1 MQFRTLLLLLATAW
15 MTTSCNGLKKA
26 LNKGLSDQNRKVV
39 LDSLG
44 KKIGK
49 GVVAG
54 ATERLAS
61 DTTAQQMGTFLNNL
75 TDSVTTSTRV
85 MMDSLFKND
94 VRIKTAIAGVLDTV
108 RVGMDSLFYQ
118 LREDELKG
126 LMLTLNEQIR
136 GLPVAMI
143 GNNLRESLIGQKA
156 IDNFMQLRDSLLGV
170 TTRDMTKAFVQ
181 DVLDKESTDRVKV
194 AVRESLEP
202 TIDKIFDRLDNSTE
216 QGLSF
221 AQSNVNQILLLV
233 GAIIAGIL
241 AFSNY
246 QKKKYTDLVKN
257 LTYEIENMSDVEAQK
272 QLKKN
277 IKKKATEKSL
287 EPLLHKILK
296 KQGIVKEKEV

>member
-1 MQFRTLLLLLATAW
+1 MRIRIFIVLLAAAW
-15 MTTSCNGLKKA
+15 AMTSCNGLKKA
-26 LNKGLSDQNRKVV
+26 LNRGLSDQNRKVV

-44 KKIGK
+44 KKLGK

-61 DTTAQQMGTFLNNL
+61 DTTAEQMGIFLTNL

-94 VRIKTAIAGVLDTV
+94 VRVKMAIGGIMDTL
-108 RVGMDSLFYQ
+108 RVGMDSIFYQ
-118 LREDELKG
+118 LREDDLKK
-126 LMLTLNEQIR
+126 LMLSLNEQIR
-136 GLPVAMI
+136 ALPVAMV
-143 GNNLRESLIGQKA
+143 GNNLREALIGQKA
-156 IDNFMQLRDSLLGV
+156 IENFMTLRDSLLGV

-181 DVLDKESTDRVKV
+181 DVLDKESTSRVSE

-202 TIDKIFDRLDNSTE
+202 TIDKIFSRLDESTE

-221 AQSNVNQILLLV
+221 AQSNINQILLLV

-241 AFSNY
+241 FFSNF
-246 QKKKYTDLVKN
+246 QKQKYTDLVKN

-272 QLKKN
+272 RLKN
-277 IKKKATEKSL
+277 SIKKKTTEKSL
-287 EPLLHKILK
+287 EPLLRKILK
-296 KQGIVKEKEV
+296 NQGIVKE